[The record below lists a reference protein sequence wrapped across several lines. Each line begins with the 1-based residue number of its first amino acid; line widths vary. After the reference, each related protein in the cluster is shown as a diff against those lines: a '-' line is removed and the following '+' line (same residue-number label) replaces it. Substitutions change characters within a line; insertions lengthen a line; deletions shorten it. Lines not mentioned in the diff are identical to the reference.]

1 MLYRKYRPQTFSE
14 VVGQEHVVKT
24 LEGALTT
31 GRIGHAYLFCG
42 PRGTG
47 KTTLARLFA
56 KSLNCANFSKIS
68 VGNFIEKLSVRR
80 SFSEGGFGV
89 PCDKCD
95 FCQAVRNGNSLDLIE
110 IDAASNRGID
120 EIRSLKESASV
131 AAFGGKYK
139 VFIIDEVHML
149 TKDAFNALLKILEE
163 PPAHIVFILATTE
176 PHKIL
181 PTVLSRVQRFDFK
194 RLTPAQILYKLK
206 EVSRAEKIKIDDL
219 GLTAIA
225 MSADGALRDAEVSLS
240 KVIAAN
246 DRSQIISREDVY
258 NTLGLIPIH
267 YHPEFLGYLISS
279 DKNAAIDFVN
289 RIHVGGI
296 DLERFT
302 TGFIEYLRKILV
314 NSINPAVL
322 ASVGEELFD
331 HDKKLVAAYS
341 QQLTADRLIEMLN
354 VFISVKEGMKSSPIP
369 QLPLELAVLEIIQ

>member
-14 VVGQEHVVKT
+14 VVGQEHVVRT

-56 KSLNCANFSKIS
+56 KSLNCEKRTKEGDCDDSCSYCSAVKAN
-68 VGNFIEKLSVRR
+68 
-80 SFSEGGFGV
+80 
-89 PCDKCD
+89 
-95 FCQAVRNGNSLDLIE
+95 NSLDLIE

-131 AAFGGKYK
+131 ASFGGKYK

-163 PPAHIVFILATTE
+163 PPAHVVFVLATTE
-176 PHKIL
+176 SHKII

-194 RLTPAQILYKLK
+194 RLTPSQILYKLK
-206 EVSRAEKIKIDDL
+206 KVSRAEKIKIDDL

-225 MSADGALRDAEVSLS
+225 MSADGALRDAEVALS

-246 DRSQIISREDVY
+246 DRNQIINREDVY

-267 YHPEFLGYLISS
+267 YHPEFLGYLISH
-279 DKNAAIDFVN
+279 DKNSAIDFIN

-296 DLERFT
+296 DFERFT
-302 TGFIEYLRKILV
+302 NGFIEYLRKILI

-322 ASVGEELFD
+322 VSVGEELLD

-341 QQLTADRLIEMLN
+341 QQLTTDRLIGMLS
-354 VFISVKEGMKSSPIP
+354 VFISAKEGMKSSPIP
-369 QLPLELAVLEIIQ
+369 QLPLELAVLEILG